1 MDKPINIDKDCKF
14 LKDLEDTSSNVNLG
28 MYNLICSKR
37 DLRLYCRGI
46 KPNRHWKITDVK
58 KYFGMNGN
66 KQDLSNKLNLLFEI
80 LTASE
85 TLTTIKE

>member
-1 MDKPINIDKDCKF
+1 MDKPINIDKDCQF
-14 LKDLEDTSSNVNLG
+14 LKDLEDSSMNVNKG

-58 KYFGMNGN
+58 KYFGINGN
-66 KQDLSNKLNLLFEI
+66 KQDLSNKLNLLYKI
-80 LTASE
+80 LTE
-85 TLTTIKE
+85 RN